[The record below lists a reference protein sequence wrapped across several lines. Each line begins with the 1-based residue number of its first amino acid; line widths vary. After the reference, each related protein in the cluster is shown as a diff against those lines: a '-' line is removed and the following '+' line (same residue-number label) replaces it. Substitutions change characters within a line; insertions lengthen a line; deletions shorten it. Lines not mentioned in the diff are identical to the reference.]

1 MNQEYFNY
9 IKLVKLVTSIYE
21 AATAHIAK
29 NEMEKKKNIHH
40 LTSTLNLDWA
50 REGHISWL
58 HNMSLG
64 IRCGFVRLVI
74 IK

>member
-40 LTSTLNLDWA
+40 LTSTLNLD
-50 REGHISWL
+50 
-58 HNMSLG
+58 
-64 IRCGFVRLVI
+64 
-74 IK
+74 